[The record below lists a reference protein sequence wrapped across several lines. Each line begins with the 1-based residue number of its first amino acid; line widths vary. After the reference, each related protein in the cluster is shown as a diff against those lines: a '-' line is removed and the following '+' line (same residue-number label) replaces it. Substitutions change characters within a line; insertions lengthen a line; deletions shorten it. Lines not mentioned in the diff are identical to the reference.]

1 MLPPSWLGQRMQF
14 DRLKRR
20 EFTTLIGGAAAA
32 WPLVAHAQRPPTVAT
47 VGVLGTSTSS
57 AWSDWIAAFVQRM
70 RELGWIEGRTIA
82 FEYRWGEGR
91 SDRYSA
97 IAAEFARLKVDVIV
111 TTGNAVAEARQ
122 AASTIPIVFA
132 AANDP
137 IGSGFVASFP
147 RPGGNVTGLS
157 NQAVD
162 LASKRL
168 GILHELLPS
177 IRRLGI
183 ISNVGYPPI
192 LLEVEQVR
200 QAAPTVDLEPV
211 LFGIRRPQDIYLGFQ
226 GWNST
231 QALYVIGDSLTTA
244 NRIQISAFALAM
256 RLPTI
261 FSAREFADAGGLM
274 SYGPNFPDL
283 FRRVAVYVDKILRGA
298 KPGELPVEQPTKFD
312 LVINL
317 VTAKALGLEV
327 PPSLLARAD
336 EVIE

>member
-1 MLPPSWLGQRMQF
+1 MR
-14 DRLKRR
+14 RR
-20 EFTTLIGGAAAA
+20 EFIAALGAAAA
-32 WPLVAHAQRPPTVAT
+32 WPFAASARQSEKLAT
-47 VGVLGTSTSS
+47 IGVLGTSTSS
-57 AWSDWIAAFVQRM
+57 AWSDWVAAFVQEM
-70 RELGWIEGRTIA
+70 RKLGWIEGRTIA
-82 FEYRWGEGR
+82 LEYRWGEGR

-111 TTGNAVAEARQ
+111 TTGNAVVEARR

-137 IGSGFVASFP
+137 VGSGLVANLA
-147 RPGGNVTGLS
+147 RPGGNITGLS

-177 IRRLGI
+177 FRRLGI
-183 ISNVGYPPI
+183 VANIGYPPT
-192 LLEVEQVR
+192 LLEVHQLR
-200 QAAPTVDLEPV
+200 QAARTVALEPL
-211 LFGIRRPQDIYLGFQ
+211 LFGIRRRQDIYLGFET
-226 GWNST
+226 WNRA

-261 FSAREFADAGGLM
+261 FSGREFAEAGGLM
-274 SYGPNFPDL
+274 SLGPNFPDL
-283 FRRVAVYVDKILRGA
+283 FRRAAVYVDKILRGA
-298 KPGELPVEQPTKFD
+298 KPAEIPVEQPTKFD

-317 VTAKALGLEV
+317 TTATALGLGV
-327 PPSLLARAD
+327 PPSLLTRAD

>member
-1 MLPPSWLGQRMQF
+1 MR
-14 DRLKRR
+14 RR
-20 EFTTLIGGAAAA
+20 EFLGVLGGAAA
-32 WPLVAHAQRPPTVAT
+32 WPVAARAQQPVKLAT

-57 AWSDWIAAFVQRM
+57 AWSDWVAAFVQKM

-82 FEYRWGEGR
+82 LEYRWGEGR

-137 IGSGFVASFP
+137 VGTGLVANLA
-147 RPGGNVTGLS
+147 RPGGNITGLS

-168 GILHELLPS
+168 GILHEFLPS
-177 IRRLGI
+177 LRRLGI
-183 ISNVGYPPI
+183 VANVGYPPT
-192 LLEVEQVR
+192 LLEVEQLR
-200 QAAPTVDLEPV
+200 QAARSVDLEPV

-226 GWNST
+226 SWNST

-261 FSAREFADAGGLM
+261 FSGREFADAGGLM

-283 FRRVAVYVDKILRGA
+283 FRRAAVYVDKILRGA
-298 KPGELPVEQPTKFD
+298 KPADIPVEQPTKFD

-317 VTAKALGLEV
+317 TTAKALGLDV
-327 PPSLLARAD
+327 PPMLLARAD